1 MADAPHAPDSP
12 LLSREGQ
19 EANPHRLAGLFLK
32 ERLTFSEGIGL
43 RFWRD
48 VFYFWDGSAYREVPT
63 GELRAQF
70 SQSLACEFDRLYNH
84 EQVRW
89 ARERDETPSP
99 AGARRLPRPIAVTS
113 RMMADVL
120 QAIAGLVLIPAADCP
135 DQSAWVQGFPDT
147 SVPAAA
153 SLGAGACQASG
164 AGTNG
169 LQDPLSDRLVA
180 CGRDPT
186 DWRQLNFP
194 DPTGLQVL
202 KKCRVSGRRHFCHP
216 TSFQGRGCEN
226 GRSTEDPASGS

>member
-99 AGARRLPRPIAVTS
+99 AGHWYLHNLSSSEDRNLGCEPSQVVEVI
-113 RMMADVL
+113 MFK
-120 QAIAGLVLIPAADCP
+120 
-135 DQSAWVQGFPDT
+135 QSKHRQ
-147 SVPAAA
+147 
-153 SLGAGACQASG
+153 
-164 AGTNG
+164 
-169 LQDPLSDRLVA
+169 QDPEA
-180 CGRDPT
+180 G
-186 DWRQLNFP
+186 Q
-194 DPTGLQVL
+194 
-202 KKCRVSGRRHFCHP
+202 
-216 TSFQGRGCEN
+216 
-226 GRSTEDPASGS
+226 

>member
-1 MADAPHAPDSP
+1 M
-12 LLSREGQ
+12 
-19 EANPHRLAGLFLK
+19 
-32 ERLTFSEGIGL
+32 
-43 RFWRD
+43 
-48 VFYFWDGSAYREVPT
+48 FYFWDGSAYRQVPT
-63 GELRAQF
+63 GEIRAQL

-135 DQSAWVQGFPDT
+135 DQPAWVQGFPDT

-153 SLGAGACQASG
+153 SLGAGACKASG

-169 LQDPLSDRLVA
+169 LQDPLATASWPVDEILPTHNALVHLPSFIDGGSCTVPPTPRFFNASRSITISSRRPRNRPSGSSSSDRSGRTTMRALHACKNDSVA
-180 CGRDPT
+180 CSRPT
-186 DWRQLNFP
+186 R
-194 DPTGLQVL
+194 G
-202 KKCRVSGRRHFCHP
+202 SRRL
-216 TSFQGRGCEN
+216 R
-226 GRSTEDPASGS
+226 

>member
-1 MADAPHAPDSP
+1 MCFTSGIERPTDKFPPVRSAPAF
-12 LLSREGQ
+12 
-19 EANPHRLAGLFLK
+19 AVA
-32 ERLTFSEGIGL
+32 
-43 RFWRD
+43 
-48 VFYFWDGSAYREVPT
+48 
-63 GELRAQF
+63 
-70 SQSLACEFDRLYNH
+70 ACEFDRLYNH

-135 DQSAWVQGFPDT
+135 DQPAWVQGFPYT

-169 LQDPLSDRLVA
+169 LQDSLA
-180 CGRDPT
+180 
-186 DWRQLNFP
+186 QLP
-194 DPTGLQVL
+194 
-202 KKCRVSGRRHFCHP
+202 HW
-216 TSFQGRGCEN
+216 
-226 GRSTEDPASGS
+226 